1 MMKESYEAVVAQFQ
15 PVSVETWK
23 NKIIKDLKGE
33 SFDKLIWHTQENIEV
48 LPFYTKEDNAK
59 YQLAIPEKQTE
70 NWHIVARIDVDDDV
84 QNANKMALSALQNG
98 ATAIVFNLKHTAY
111 TAEKITHLIQDIL
124 TEIAPVT
131 LENFIPDNKSTI
143 ESILPNSCN
152 VVCTIPEQAT
162 ITDELVMALQQG
174 IATNATEFHFYIKQ
188 NYFFEIAKL
197 RAFRWLWKQ
206 VVDLRK
212 QPYLLRL
219 HAETSIVRFDANDE
233 NYNILRN
240 TTAAMSALIGGCD
253 SLLIN
258 SHDIQHTS
266 TDFGKRIALN
276 IQHILKH
283 ESYFDVLKDAAKGAY
298 YIEYLTYQLCKN
310 AWEKFTKK

>member
-1 MMKESYEAVVAQFQ
+1 MMKESYDAVVAQFQ
-15 PVSVETWK
+15 PVSVEAWK

-70 NWHIVARIDVDDDV
+70 NWHIVARVEVDDVV

-98 ATAIVFNLKHTAY
+98 ATAIVFNLKHTSFTTEQIAL
-111 TAEKITHLIQDIL
+111 LIQDII
-124 TEIAPVT
+124 TDIAPVSF
-131 LENFIPDNKSTI
+131 ENFISEEKNTI
-143 ESILPNSCN
+143 ESVLPNSCT
-152 VVCTIPEQAT
+152 VVCVIQELAT

-174 IATNATEFHFYIKQ
+174 IATNATDFHFYIKQ

-206 VVDLRK
+206 VCDLRK

-219 HAETSIVRFDANDE
+219 HAETSVIQFDANDE

-240 TTAAMSALIGGCD
+240 TTAAMSAIIGGCD

-258 SHDIQHTS
+258 SHDVQHTS

-283 ESYFDVLKDAAKGAY
+283 ESYFDALKDAAKGAY
-298 YIEYLTYQLCKN
+298 YIECLTYQLSKN
-310 AWEKFTKK
+310 AWEKFNK